1 MEKWNPHT
9 VSGNVRWGGCCGKQS
24 SSSPKMLAH
33 DPAISLL
40 GVYTQGDWKHMS
52 KHTHKSVHSVH
63 SNTIHKCWKYRTKG
77 MFIYWWKE
85 KQKMTI
91 EYYSAIK
98 RNEVLICSTTWMNL
112 EHDTSWK
119 KPDTKGHVFHFYD
132 TTRIGKSEKQS
143 RLVIARGEENV
154 RMTSDGSGISFG
166 VTRMLWN

>member
-24 SSSPKMLAH
+24 GSSPKMLAH

-98 RNEVLICSTTWMNL
+98 RNEVWTHVTVL
-112 EHDTSWK
+112 K
-119 KPDTKGHVFHFYD
+119 KLVLNERSQAPKVAQCIPFIWNIENKQKHKD
-132 TTRIGKSEKQS
+132 RRQIGCC
-143 RLVIARGEENV
+143 LDRGGNE
-154 RMTSDGSGISFG
+154 
-166 VTRMLWN
+166 